1 MDYENDLRLG
11 YWLKLLT
18 RKMTAYQDLKLS
30 KYNITSAQLG
40 VLIELWK
47 RDGQSQKEIQQSL
60 EIKPASFTGL
70 VSYLEAKGFIKRV
83 HDIEDG
89 RVNRIFLTEEG
100 KAIKEES
107 FKEFLNTR
115 DIMFR
120 GFMKEEQQLLVC
132 WLKKMCDNLEK
143 GEGD

>member
-11 YWLKLLT
+11 YWLKVLT
-18 RKMTAYQDLKLS
+18 RKMTAYQDCKLS

-47 RDGQSQKEIQQSL
+47 KDGQSQKEIQQIL

-70 VSYLEAKGFIKRV
+70 VSYLETKGFIKRINDV
-83 HDIEDG
+83 EDG
-89 RVNRIFLTEEG
+89 RINRIFLTEEG

-107 FKEFLNTR
+107 FREFLETR
-115 DIMFR
+115 DVMFK

-143 GEGD
+143 GQGD

>member
-11 YWLKLLT
+11 YWLKVLT
-18 RKMTAYQDLKLS
+18 RKMTSYQDCKLS

-47 RDGQSQKEIQQSL
+47 KDGQSQKEIQQVL

-70 VSYLEAKGFIKRV
+70 VSYLETKGFIKRIGDV
-83 HDIEDG
+83 EDG
-89 RVNRIFLTEEG
+89 RINRIFLTEEG

-107 FKEFLNTR
+107 FKEFVKTR
-115 DIMFR
+115 DVMFK

-143 GEGD
+143 GQGD

>member
-11 YWLKLLT
+11 YWLKVLT
-18 RKMTAYQDLKLS
+18 RKMTSYQDCKLS

-47 RDGQSQKEIQQSL
+47 KDGQSQKEIQQIL

-70 VSYLEAKGFIKRV
+70 VSYLETKGFIKRIS
-83 HDIEDG
+83 DAEDG
-89 RVNRIFLTEEG
+89 RINRIFLTEEG

-107 FKEFLNTR
+107 FKEFLKTR
-115 DIMFR
+115 DVMFK

-143 GEGD
+143 GQGD

>member
-11 YWLKLLT
+11 YWLKVLT
-18 RKMTAYQDLKLS
+18 RKMTSYQDCKLS

-47 RDGQSQKEIQQSL
+47 KDGQSQKEIQQVL

-70 VSYLEAKGFIKRV
+70 VSYLETKGVIKRIGDV
-83 HDIEDG
+83 EDG
-89 RVNRIFLTEEG
+89 RINRIFLTEEG

-107 FKEFLNTR
+107 FKEFVKTR
-115 DIMFR
+115 DVMFK

-143 GEGD
+143 GQGD

>member
-11 YWLKLLT
+11 YWLKVLT
-18 RKMTAYQDLKLS
+18 RKMTSYQDCKLS

-47 RDGQSQKEIQQSL
+47 KDGQSQKEIQQVL

-70 VSYLEAKGFIKRV
+70 VSYLETKGFIKRI
-83 HDIEDG
+83 HDSEDG
-89 RVNRIFLTEEG
+89 RINRIFLTEEG

-115 DIMFR
+115 DIMFK

-143 GEGD
+143 GQGD